1 MIFIIISKMPKNR
14 YIIFDGDCGFCN
26 KSIMIL
32 AKIDANNKYLFVSN
46 LSVKG
51 IDLLAKFELKNE
63 TNETII
69 LIIEDKFYLKSEAI
83 FNFINDVKKSKI
95 LKIIF
100 SIIPI
105 HFCDIIYDF
114 IAKNRKKIIKKQICE
129 LPNKYI
135 SRKIINQ

>member
-1 MIFIIISKMPKNR
+1 MPKNR
-14 YIIFDGDCGFCN
+14 YIIFDGDCGICN

-95 LKIIF
+95 LKEIF
-100 SIIPI
+100 LG
-105 HFCDIIYDF
+105 F
-114 IAKNRKKIIKKQICE
+114 
-129 LPNKYI
+129 LT
-135 SRKIINQ
+135 